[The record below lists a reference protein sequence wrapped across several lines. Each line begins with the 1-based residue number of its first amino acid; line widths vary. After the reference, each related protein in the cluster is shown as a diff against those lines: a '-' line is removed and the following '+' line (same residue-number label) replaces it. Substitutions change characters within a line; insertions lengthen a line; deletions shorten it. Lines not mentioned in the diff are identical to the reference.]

1 MRNLKKR
8 IEKLEQRIIP
18 CMDQKIAFIEALTKE
33 EAEKEF
39 LKIRSEHPEVK
50 RWIKFNIIGPK
61 IEKKKPDDPKL
72 QSWQRPANT

>member
-33 EAEKEF
+33 EADKEF
-39 LKIRSEHPEVK
+39 LKIRSKHPGVK
-50 RWIKFNIIGPK
+50 RWIAFNIIGPK
-61 IEKKKPDDPKL
+61 IEKKKPDDP
-72 QSWQRPANT
+72 QSRSWQKSANA